1 MYVLMTSIGLT
12 VFILTRQIYYMIV
25 PLVPISYHAGPVDLK
40 GGGEMLAGSP
50 NGGTLAGTLN

>member
-1 MYVLMTSIGLT
+1 MTSIGLT